1 VNVFQ
6 KLFRFVQPFCLVL
19 MAVLLLAGAG
29 QPRAHAQTLAFTPSL
44 SHLYAGDPTGNNAIS
59 PANFSGTPDGLTMK
73 NPYGVAIDAA
83 GNIYLGESGIVR
95 VVAKGTSVPA
105 LPGVTTTPDQV
116 YTLAGAGA
124 NGTGSACAGG
134 TSSGDGC
141 LATLASISPKGL
153 AVDKNGNVYFADGN
167 TIHVVYADGA
177 VAGLTDAN
185 NNNGLKQGYLYAVVN
200 SGNSGTLSSPN
211 LAVNVSANPTTVAVD
226 SYGNIFFGTNGSV
239 SYTGIPVVVYAGGT
253 VPGLPATPTVGWAY
267 SLGTTDTSIG
277 VSCTD
282 ATNPCGDNET
292 FSSTTL
298 FKGAYSVYV
307 DAHDNVYFVDTNEK
321 RLRVLYRGSGIV
333 AGIENPQNG
342 FIYTIAG
349 NGTASS
355 ARPADG
361 SVAASTPLNFD
372 TNIYD
377 SASYS
382 VATDAAGDVYINLD
396 GYYKGIVYKID
407 PSGKLY
413 LVYGGS
419 KADALGNRSFCA
431 LPIDG
436 NPAGNNDGYGDG
448 CPSTTTYLPN
458 SEQLATDAQGNL
470 YVANNSSGD
479 YTASKGQIVH
489 ESLAGQGNVV
499 FSGTAG
505 YTLSNQTFTVS
516 NVGASTLTL
525 TGITAS
531 GPFAVAPSGGSTD
544 CTTSTSLAA
553 GASCQI
559 GVSIT
564 ATAPGS
570 YTGSIA
576 VASNSTNASS
586 GSNIVTL
593 KALMAKGTSAAVL
606 TVTPPPP
613 TQINSGENFTFTAT
627 ITPQLSD
634 SNPLTGTVT
643 FYNGTTALGT
653 ANVSN
658 NVATLPTASLAAA
671 GSYQLTAQYSGNSN
685 YNGTTTSALTVT
697 VASASAPVAD
707 VALSSSASSIAFG
720 APVTLTATVSSSIT
734 GTVTF
739 QDGMNALAAPVQLV
753 GGVATLTTTSLPPGR
768 NTVVAHYN
776 GDSSYG
782 ANYSAP
788 IFIAVSGNT
797 SPLLAIT
804 PGMIQKLAG
813 SYKSTGTAG
822 DGGAANLAMLS
833 NKDIVVDASGN
844 VYMRTTGRIRVA
856 AAKTGTIAGVSVTAG
871 DIYTVAGGGTKTY
884 SDGLSAT
891 SVTIVPQAIALDG
904 FGSIYFID
912 QASRKVSVIRRVD
925 GATGIVTT
933 VAGTA
938 GKTGYSGDGGLA
950 TAALIFPSAL
960 YVDAPGNIYE
970 VEGNSNTPNNLVRR
984 VDALTG
990 IITTVAGNTTNVG
1003 VAVGVNTGAYANF
1016 CYTAPCGDGGL
1027 ATSAFLTYPG
1037 AVTLDNAGNLYIA
1050 DTDDQVIR
1058 KVDAKTGIISTAAGS
1073 YGTAYEYG
1081 GFNGYPTVPP
1091 NGDGGPATSAVL
1103 KFPGIGAGTL
1113 LLDGAGN
1120 LYFTDNA
1127 SSRFSNGNTV
1137 REVNAKTGII
1147 ETIVGNAS
1155 SATPTCVD
1163 STSCGDG
1170 GLATAAQIGTIAG
1183 LGLDAGGNM
1192 YLSDST
1198 LYVVREIPVNASAV
1212 NFGSQ
1217 NLGVTNTQAF
1227 TLSNTG
1233 GSDLNISSLA
1243 VNTSST
1249 PVPAPADFFEAT
1261 STSGTDCS
1269 TVTTLAPGADCALTV
1284 EWFPSVTTPATENAV
1299 VTITSNSANATSG
1312 ANTITLSGSGIGSAG
1327 STPQNINFPALS
1339 NANCTA
1345 GPTTLNC
1352 PYGTQFAL
1360 AATTDATDTSL
1371 AISYRVSGPATLNGT
1386 TLTAT
1391 GVGTVNVTAYQF
1403 GNAQYA
1409 SAAPVSQNFT
1419 VTQAPLTVAATSQ
1432 SITLGNKAPTPT
1444 YTITGFE
1451 NGDTLDGVVTGQAAA
1466 TISSSTGAVIAV
1478 GSMPSIGSYTITLM
1492 QNTLSAGANY
1502 KLNFVNGTLS
1512 VTGSGSQ
1519 TIQFGSLSNV
1529 TYGITPIALSA
1540 TSVDTE
1546 TGAATGLPITYTA
1559 SGPAT
1564 VTGNLLS
1571 ITGAGAVAVTANQTG
1586 GEGYQAA
1593 TAATQSFTVSPAT
1606 LTVTAGNESVAQGA
1620 TMPSLTSDYS
1630 FSGWVNGD
1638 TSSSVSGTPIITTTA
1653 TDTSTIGTYSIN
1665 IGKGSLSSAN
1675 YTFSLVNGTLS
1686 VVNGQPQTISFPA
1699 LPSVTYGVVPLA
1711 LTAKASS
1718 GLGVTYT
1725 VTSGPANMAGS
1736 VLSITGAGT
1745 VTVTATQSGNSTYA
1759 PATAVS
1765 QSFAVN
1771 PAPLTVVVANVT
1783 RVNDTANP
1791 AFTYLLTGFVYSDTQ
1806 SSATSGLPT
1815 LTTTALPG
1823 SPVGTYPIT
1832 YTGGL
1837 SAANYSVTSL
1847 PGTLTITTGG
1857 PTADFTV
1864 SSSPQQFNM
1873 LAGQTEQAT
1882 ISLSPTNY
1890 YAGQVT
1896 LSCTNLPAN
1905 VSCTFSP
1912 ATITADGTATVQ
1924 TTTLTINTSSSTVV
1938 ASANHTPTIDVA
1950 AFYLPGTLCGLLL
1963 LFGRRRL
1970 AKHLNKLQLVVL
1982 AILLTGASGLVACG
1996 GSTKS
2001 SSSGNA
2007 TPGTY
2012 SISVK
2017 ATGAD
2022 GASHTL
2028 PISLLIH

>member
-1 VNVFQ
+1 
-6 KLFRFVQPFCLVL
+6 
-19 MAVLLLAGAG
+19 MAALLLAGVG
-29 QPRAHAQTLAFTPSL
+29 QTEAYAQTLAFTPSL

-59 PANFSGTPDGLTMK
+59 PANFSGAPDGLTMK
-73 NPYGVAIDAA
+73 NPYGVVIDAA

-95 VVAKGTSVPA
+95 VVAKGSSVPA
-105 LPGVTTTPDQV
+105 LPGVTTTPGQV

-124 NGTGSACAGG
+124 NGTGSACAAG
-134 TSSGDGC
+134 TSQGDGC
-141 LATLASISPKGL
+141 LATLASISPEGL
-153 AVDKNGNVYFADGN
+153 AVDKNGNVYFADGM
-167 TIHVVYADGA
+167 TIHVVYAAGA

-200 SGNSGTLSSPN
+200 SGNSGTLAPPN
-211 LAVNVSANPTTVAVD
+211 LAVNVSAKPTTVAVD
-226 SYGNIFFGTNGSV
+226 SYGNIFFTISGGYYSNGGFI
-239 SYTGIPVVVYAGGT
+239 TTDIPVVVYAGGT
-253 VPGLPATPTVGWAY
+253 VPGLPDTPTVGWAY
-267 SLGTTDTSIG
+267 SLGTTDATIG
-277 VSCTD
+277 TSCTD
-282 ATNPCGDNET
+282 ATNPCGDNEA

-298 FKGAYSVYV
+298 FVQVDSVYV
-307 DAHDNVYFVDTNEK
+307 DARDNVFFPDGGSGAN
-321 RLRVLYRGSGIV
+321 RLRVLYRGSGILP
-333 AGIENPQNG
+333 GIQNPQSG

-349 NGTASS
+349 TGLASTTQ
-355 ARPADG
+355 PADG
-361 SVAASTPLNFD
+361 SVATNTPLYIGRISRGF
-372 TNIYD
+372 TTF
-377 SASYS
+377 
-382 VATDAAGDVYINLD
+382 VATDAAGDVYFNN
-396 GYYKGIVYKID
+396 GYTLNYKTKYYYYKID

-413 LVYGGS
+413 LVYGGAN
-419 KADALGNRSFCA
+419 ADALGNYSFCA
-431 LPIDG
+431 LPIDS
-436 NPAGNNDGYGDG
+436 NTAGNNDGYGDG
-448 CPSTTTYLPN
+448 CPSNTTYVPN
-458 SEQLATDAQGNL
+458 SEQFAADAQGNL
-470 YVANNSSGD
+470 YIANQYGS
-479 YTASKGQIVH
+479 TTSKGQIVH
-489 ESLAGQGNVV
+489 EALVGQGDVT

-516 NVGASTLTL
+516 NIGASTLTL
-525 TGITAS
+525 KSITAS
-531 GPFAVAPSGGSTD
+531 GPFAVEPSGGSTD
-544 CTTSTSLAA
+544 CTSSTSLAA
-553 GASCQI
+553 GESCQI
-559 GVSIT
+559 GVSIM
-564 ATAPGS
+564 AASPGS
-570 YTGSIA
+570 YTGSITL
-576 VASNSTNASS
+576 ASNSTNASS
-586 GSNIVTL
+586 GSNTVTL
-593 KALMAKGTSAAVL
+593 KGVLSKGTASAGL
-606 TVTPPPP
+606 TATPPPP
-613 TQINSGENFTFTAT
+613 AQVNAGESFTLTAT
-627 ITPQLSD
+627 LTPQPSD
-634 SNPLTGTVT
+634 SNTLSGTVT

-653 ANVSN
+653 ASVSN
-658 NVATLPTASLAAA
+658 NVATLTTSFTSA
-671 GSYQLTAQYSGNSN
+671 GSYPLTAQYSGDSN
-685 YNGTTTSALTVT
+685 YSGVTSSALSVT

-707 VALSSSASSIAFG
+707 VALSSSAVSIAYG
-720 APVTLTATVSSSIT
+720 GSVTLTATVSSGIT

-739 QDGMNALAAPVQLV
+739 QDGMNALAAPVQLAS
-753 GGVATLTTTSLPPGR
+753 GVATLTTTSLPPGR

-776 GDSSYG
+776 GNSAYG

-788 IFIAVSGNT
+788 VIVAVSGNT
-797 SPLLAIT
+797 APLLAIT

-813 SYKSTGTAG
+813 SYNSNG
-822 DGGAANLAMLS
+822 DGGVGGPANIAEVS
-833 NKDIVVDASGN
+833 NANIAVDASGN
-844 VYMRTTGRIRVA
+844 VYINNSSIDDNWDAGISVV
-856 AAKTGTIAGVSVTAG
+856 AAKTGTIAGIPVTAG
-871 DIYTVAGGGTKTY
+871 NLYTVAGGGDWGSY
-884 SDGLSAT
+884 SDGQPAT
-891 SVTIVPQAIALDG
+891 SVYIYPLAIAVDG
-904 FGSIYFID
+904 FGSIYFVD
-912 QASRKVSVIRRVD
+912 QPQWSNSVIRRVD

-933 VAGTA
+933 VAGQA
-938 GKTGYSGDGGLA
+938 GTTGYSGDGGLA
-950 TAALIFPSAL
+950 TAALISPTSL
-960 YVDAPGNIYE
+960 YVDAAGNIYD
-970 VEGNSNTPNNLVRR
+970 VEGGYNSPNNLIRR

-1003 VAVGVNTGAYANF
+1003 VELGVNSGAYANS
-1016 CYTAPCGDGGL
+1016 CYSAPCGDGGL
-1027 ATSAFLTYPG
+1027 AVDANLTNPD

-1050 DTDDQVIR
+1050 DTYDQVIR
-1058 KVDAKTGIISTAAGS
+1058 KVDAKTGIISTVAGS
-1073 YGTAYEYG
+1073 YGTPYTYG
-1081 GFNGYPTVPP
+1081 GFSVWPTVPP
-1091 NGDGGPATSAVL
+1091 SGDGGPATSAVL
-1103 KFPGIGAGTL
+1103 RFPGSSASGSL
-1113 LLDGAGN
+1113 LFDGAGN
-1120 LYFTDNA
+1120 LYFSDN
-1127 SSRFSNGNTV
+1127 SKNGGDGGNTV
-1137 REVNAKTGII
+1137 RKVNAKTGII

-1155 SATPTCVD
+1155 SGTPTCVD

-1183 LGLDAGGNM
+1183 MALDNSGNM

-1233 GSDLNISSLA
+1233 GSDLNISSLTM
-1243 VNTSST
+1243 NTTST

-1261 STSGTDCS
+1261 STTGTDCS
-1269 TVTTLAPGADCALTV
+1269 TVTTLAPGADCNLTV
-1284 EWFPSVTTPATENAV
+1284 EWFPSVTTPATETAA
-1299 VTITSNSANATSG
+1299 VTIASNSANATSS
-1312 ANTITLSGSGIGSAG
+1312 ANTITLSGSGIGSVG
-1327 STPQNINFPALS
+1327 STPQNINFPTLS

-1360 AATTDATDTSL
+1360 AAKTDATDTSL
-1371 AISYRVSGPATLNGT
+1371 AISYRISGPATLNGT

-1391 GVGTVNVTAYQF
+1391 GVGTVSVTAYQF

-1466 TISSSTGAVIAV
+1466 TITSSTGAVIAV
-1478 GSMPSIGSYTITLM
+1478 GSTPSIGAYTITLT

-1519 TIQFGSLSNV
+1519 TIQFGGLSNV
-1529 TYGITPIALSA
+1529 TYGITPIMLSA
-1540 TSVDTE
+1540 TSLDAQTN
-1546 TGAATGLPITYTA
+1546 AATGLSITYTA

-1564 VTGNLLS
+1564 VTGNLLT
-1571 ITGAGAVAVTANQTG
+1571 ITGAGAVAVTANQPG

-1593 TAATQSFTVSPAT
+1593 TAATQTFTVAPAT

-1620 TMPSLTSDYS
+1620 TMPSLASDYS

-1638 TSSSVSGTPIITTTA
+1638 TSSSVSGTPTITTTA
-1653 TDTSTIGTYSIN
+1653 ADTSTIGTYSIN
-1665 IGKGSLSSAN
+1665 IDKGSLSSAN

-1699 LPSVTYGVVPLA
+1699 LPSVTYGVSPIA
-1711 LTAKASS
+1711 LFAKASS

-1791 AFTYLLTGFVYSDTQ
+1791 AFTYSLTGFVYSDTQ

-1815 LTTTALPG
+1815 MTTTAAPG

-1847 PGTLTITTGG
+1847 PGTLTITSGG

-1864 SSSPQQFNM
+1864 SASPQQFNM
-1873 LAGQTEQAT
+1873 IAGQTEQAT
-1882 ISLSPTNY
+1882 ITFSPSNY
-1890 YAGQVT
+1890 YSGQIT
-1896 LSCTNLPAN
+1896 LSCTNLPTN

-1912 ATITADGTATVQ
+1912 ATVSADGSGTPL

-1938 ASANHTPTIDVA
+1938 ASANHTPTISVA
-1950 AFYLPGTLCGLLL
+1950 AFYLPGALCGLLL
-1963 LFGRRRL
+1963 MFGRRRL

-1982 AILLTGASGLVACG
+1982 AILLAGMSGLVACG
-1996 GSTKS
+1996 GSAKL